1 MNIVL
6 GLLIAALIYIG
17 IEYGTLVFKHR
28 RQ

>member
-6 GLLIAALIYIG
+6 GLLIVALIYIG
-17 IEYGTLVFKHR
+17 IEYGTLVFEHR